1 MGSFEKNKT
10 NMNFHI
16 LGPAPPPP
24 KTYEE
29 QNLFF
34 SIHNMSHPL
43 MSKNVFGPTPTQ
55 PRKFF
60 HCLFAS
66 IRTCIKKSIVRMKK
80 KWDDPPC
87 ENSHFFLNEA
97 FP

>member
-43 MSKNVFGPTPTQ
+43 MSKNVFGPTPIPPLKIFSRDSDLTTSFVR
-55 PRKFF
+55 P
-60 HCLFAS
+60 L
-66 IRTCIKKSIVRMKK
+66 RTSVRPSVIKT
-80 KWDDPPC
+80 
-87 ENSHFFLNEA
+87 
-97 FP
+97 